1 MLLKKNI
8 TLVLI
13 ILLSSFNIFA
23 EKNKGLEIAIMAD
36 SNISGFI
43 DSRSQMKM
51 LLKNKKGQITERS
64 MRSKI
69 MEVKG
74 DGDKS
79 LIVFETPRDVR
90 GIAVLGYAHKT
101 ETDDQWLYM
110 PALKRVKR
118 IVSKNRSG
126 PFLGSE
132 FSLEDLSFQ
141 EIEKFSYRYIGE
153 KKLDGKD
160 CYLIERTPLDPYS
173 GYTKQKVWIEK
184 ENYLTLKI
192 EHYDRKFSHLKTQYF
207 RGFNKYLDK
216 FWRPSEIE
224 MINHQTNKSTTL
236 LMEDMV
242 FQNGYTEKDF
252 SQNSLKR
259 SK

>member
-1 MLLKKNI
+1 MALKKNI
-8 TLVLI
+8 ILFLI
-13 ILLSSFNIFA
+13 ISLSSFKVFVEENR
-23 EKNKGLEIAIMAD
+23 GLEIALMAD
-36 SNISGFI
+36 ANTSGFI
-43 DSRSQMKM
+43 DSRSNMRM

-64 MRSKI
+64 MQSKI
-69 MEVKG
+69 MEVEG

-79 LIVFETPRDVR
+79 LIVFKTPRDVR
-90 GIAVLGYAHKT
+90 GIAVLGYAHKMK
-101 ETDDQWLYM
+101 TDDQWLYM

-141 EIEKFSYRYIGE
+141 EIEKFSYSYIGE
-153 KKLDGKD
+153 EQLNEKD

-173 GYTKQKVWIEK
+173 GYTKQRVWVEK
-184 ENYLTLKI
+184 ENYLILKI
-192 EHYDRKFSHLKTQYF
+192 EHFDRKFSHLKTQYF
-207 RGFNKYLDK
+207 RGFNKYLNK

-224 MINHQTNKSTTL
+224 MINHQTKKSTTL

-242 FQNGYTEKDF
+242 FQNGFTERDF

>member
-1 MLLKKNI
+1 MSLKKNI
-8 TLVLI
+8 TLILI
-13 ILLSSFNIFA
+13 ILLSSFNIFT
-23 EKNKGLEIAIMAD
+23 EENRGLEIAIMAD
-36 SNISGFI
+36 ANTSGFI
-43 DSRSQMKM
+43 DSKSQMRM

-69 MEVKG
+69 MEVEG

-101 ETDDQWLYM
+101 KTDDQWLYM

-132 FSLEDLSFQ
+132 FSLEDLAFQ
-141 EIEKFSYRYIGE
+141 EVEKFVYKYIGE
-153 KKLDGKD
+153 EQLDGKD

-173 GYTKQKVWIEK
+173 GYTKQKVWVEK

-192 EHYDRKFSHLKTQYF
+192 EHFDRKFSHLKTQYF

-242 FQNGYTEKDF
+242 FQNGFTERDF

>member
-1 MLLKKNI
+1 
-8 TLVLI
+8 
-13 ILLSSFNIFA
+13 
-23 EKNKGLEIAIMAD
+23 
-36 SNISGFI
+36 
-43 DSRSQMKM
+43 M

-141 EIEKFSYRYIGE
+141 EIEKFSY
-153 KKLDGKD
+153 
-160 CYLIERTPLDPYS
+160 TPLCF
-173 GYTKQKVWIEK
+173 I
-184 ENYLTLKI
+184 I
-192 EHYDRKFSHLKTQYF
+192 F
-207 RGFNKYLDK
+207 RDSVYNL
-216 FWRPSEIE
+216 E
-224 MINHQTNKSTTL
+224 T
-236 LMEDMV
+236 
-242 FQNGYTEKDF
+242 
-252 SQNSLKR
+252 
-259 SK
+259 